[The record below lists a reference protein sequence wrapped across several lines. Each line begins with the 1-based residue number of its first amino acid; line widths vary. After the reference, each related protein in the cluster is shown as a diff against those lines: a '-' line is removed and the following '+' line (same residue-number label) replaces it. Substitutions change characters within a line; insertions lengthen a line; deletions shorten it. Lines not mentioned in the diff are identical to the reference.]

1 MPGVKDEE
9 SARILA
15 AFPTGKS
22 IPEPDFEG
30 MVLEFGTQ
38 SSVNYAG
45 ATLKEAGSP
54 EWKALE
60 DGVWRI
66 TKVKAK

>member
-45 ATLKEAGSP
+45 ATFIKG
-54 EWKALE
+54 WKSRVE
-60 DGVWRI
+60 G
-66 TKVKAK
+66 T